1 MRAFILMLICFVP
14 GALLAQT
21 DDFHN
26 EIMDMMILK
35 GDEVA
40 ASLSYHDVFPK
51 LQRNFVNNN
60 IDSEVWQ
67 ELRLDERQQVL
78 EYITQGAMAY
88 RQYLNRDEVA
98 DLSVFYAS
106 NTGQKYVMDKELNA
120 QEKKELKRFLNSD
133 VGQILSQKGDSIALA
148 LDQIK
153 KDWTASLFK
162 KKMRQLIKGGY
173 LKN

>member
-51 LQRNFVNNN
+51 LQRNFVNKN

-78 EYITQGAMAY
+78 EYINQGAMAY

-120 QEKKELKRFLNSD
+120 QEKKELKRFLNSE

-162 KKMRQLIKGGY
+162 KKMRQLIKGRR
-173 LKN
+173 

>member
-1 MRAFILMLICFVP
+1 
-14 GALLAQT
+14 
-21 DDFHN
+21 
-26 EIMDMMILK
+26 
-35 GDEVA
+35 
-40 ASLSYHDVFPK
+40 
-51 LQRNFVNNN
+51 
-60 IDSEVWQ
+60 
-67 ELRLDERQQVL
+67 
-78 EYITQGAMAY
+78 MAY